1 MNFEVFVLGTGGM
14 MPLPGRFLTS
24 AMVRREGELFL
35 FDCGE
40 GTQISLKMLNIK
52 WKKIS
57 AIFISHMH
65 ADHVT
70 GLPGMLMLSA
80 QVDREDPLIIYGPA
94 RLQEYINQTRKL
106 LDMYINYEII
116 VKTVHPG
123 IIHETDEFSVEAF
136 KLDHT
141 KPCYGYVM
149 REKDRPGIFYAE
161 RALELNVPRGP
172 MWSQLQHGQSVTLD
186 DQQVVH
192 PEQVLGSPRS
202 GRSFAFVTDTLYL
215 PHIAQHVQ
223 KADLL
228 LCEGMF
234 DQSLEASAREK
245 KHMTARQAAQIA
257 LAGEVTSMGLIH
269 YSPRYTDRELKTL
282 RAEAREI
289 FPQTFLARDRM
300 VFSIPLKD

>member
-1 MNFEVFVLGTGGM
+1 MNFEVFVLGTSGM

-80 QVDREDPLIIYGPA
+80 QVDREDPLLIYGPA
-94 RLQEYINQTRKL
+94 RLHEYINQTRKL
-106 LDMYINYEII
+106 LDMYINYEIV
-116 VKTVHPG
+116 VKTVEPG
-123 IIHETDEFSVEAF
+123 IVHETDEFVVEAF

-141 KPCYGYVM
+141 KPCYGYTM
-149 REKDRPGIFYAE
+149 REKPRPGMFHPEKAE
-161 RALELNVPRGP
+161 ELGVPRGP
-172 MWSQLQHGQSVTLD
+172 LWSKLQHGVPVELEDGRIVQPSEIVGA
-186 DQQVVH
+186 
-192 PEQVLGSPRS
+192 PRLGRT
-202 GRSFAFVTDTLYL
+202 FAYVTDTLYMKS
-215 PHIAQHVQ
+215 IANHVG

-234 DQSLEASAREK
+234 DEALVDSAREK
-245 KHMTARQAAQIA
+245 KHMTAKQAATIA
-257 LAGEVTSMGLIH
+257 RDAEVSAMGLFH
-269 YSPRYTDRELKTL
+269 FSPRYTNRDLKIL
-282 RAEAREI
+282 KAEAREI
-289 FPQTFLARDRM
+289 FPTTFLAKDRM
-300 VFSIPLKD
+300 VFDIPLKD